1 MITTKTQ
8 MHQSIKPEHHG
19 EQDGLESC
27 KHFPKTSW
35 RACIPFLPWAY
46 PLKQESHMDHCC
58 LLYFT
63 LPWKGRKYLKP
74 RSAVKPKANV
84 LEEAILLA
92 LSILGYTPT
101 SSTNCKWKVF
111 FKVACVLIMRTL
123 FCHNS
128 LKSAV

>member
-35 RACIPFLPWAY
+35 RACIPFLLWAY
-46 PLKQESHMDHCC
+46 PLKHRKVTWIIAVCC
-58 LLYFT
+58 T